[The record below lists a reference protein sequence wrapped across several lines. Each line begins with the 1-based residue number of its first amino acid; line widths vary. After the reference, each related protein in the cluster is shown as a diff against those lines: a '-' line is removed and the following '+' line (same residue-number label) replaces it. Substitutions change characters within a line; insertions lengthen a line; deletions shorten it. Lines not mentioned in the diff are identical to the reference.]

1 MTDQTTANNSA
12 VTENSKFEV
21 KFEMLAKWLPRLA
34 VFSIVVLLG
43 VYFGN
48 FKVFMGNDVFGDNN
62 AFGTFGDFIGGAL
75 NPILGFLTV
84 VLLIASIRFQ
94 IDELKLTRQEMQAS
108 TNVGRETKE
117 LHATNL
123 KNEKDMFIVKSI
135 LENFVL
141 LSDQV
146 ISIQNKTI
154 TSIEPAFIK
163 ELNEKKNKVRFIQ
176 LINFNFGDLFVCRGF
191 FENEKYTN
199 ALSGVYEDLSF
210 CANTFYKNIL
220 ILKNTDY
227 PKEIYL
233 AKCDVL
239 FDQLNSASLFYSEI
253 IVSQATLL
261 EPINSAKDLQGML
274 DLIWPHISPSPH

>member
-1 MTDQTTANNSA
+1 MPDQADA
-12 VTENSKFEV
+12 KKLADIERV
-21 KFEMLAKWLPRLA
+21 KAERDFKRLAIWLPRCA
-34 VFSIVVLLG
+34 VGCIIFLLL
-43 VYFGN
+43 VYFINFTAFAGN
-48 FKVFMGNDVFGDNN
+48 NVFGDNS
-62 AFGTFGDFIGGAL
+62 AFGTFGDFMGGAL
-75 NPILGFLTV
+75 NPIFGFFTV
-84 VLLIASIRFQ
+84 WLLVKSIRFQ

-135 LENFVL
+135 LENFTL

-199 ALSGVYEDLSF
+199 ALSGVYEDLSL

-233 AKCDVL
+233 AKCHVL

-253 IVSQATLL
+253 IGSQATVL
-261 EPINSAKDLQGML
+261 EPLNSAKDLQGML